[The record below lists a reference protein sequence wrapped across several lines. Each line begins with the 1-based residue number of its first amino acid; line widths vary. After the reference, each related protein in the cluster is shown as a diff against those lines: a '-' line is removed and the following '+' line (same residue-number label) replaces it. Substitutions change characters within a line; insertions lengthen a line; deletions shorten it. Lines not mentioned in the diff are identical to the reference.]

1 MPRLAP
7 QKMIAALMLA
17 FAILVPAAH
26 ARPIDSPGVGVA
38 PSSTPTHHQQSGDL
52 PLGVARTASGG
63 NPTAPSHV
71 VSASTAPA
79 SPSGFDW
86 GDAGIGAGATLLLVS
101 IGGGAIVA
109 IRRTRGRGQ
118 PALTG

>member
-1 MPRLAP
+1 MPRLTP
-7 QKMIAALMLA
+7 QKTIAALMLA

-38 PSSTPTHHQQSGDL
+38 PSSDPAFHQVSGDL

-63 NPTAPSHV
+63 NPAAPSHV